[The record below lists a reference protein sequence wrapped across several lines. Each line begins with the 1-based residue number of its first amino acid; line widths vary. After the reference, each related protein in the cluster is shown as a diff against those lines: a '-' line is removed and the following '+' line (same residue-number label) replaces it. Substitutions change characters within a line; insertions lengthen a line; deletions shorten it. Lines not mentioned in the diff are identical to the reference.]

1 MKKLLVLCFLFAGT
15 AAFAQEVL
23 DKIVAVVNNE
33 IIMKSELDFQTAI
46 FAAQRQ
52 LNPDSPALRQQVLNS
67 MIEEKLLYAQA
78 QLDSVTV
85 TDEEV
90 NRRID
95 YQMDMFM
102 QQYGSKEKIEEVYGM
117 STEKIRRELR
127 DDVRK
132 NLMAQSLQQKKFG
145 FVEAT
150 RREVEDFYNTYR
162 DSLGLIPEKYT
173 ISHIYLNPKTS
184 EKVKTTS
191 RQLAQAI
198 LDSLKAG
205 ADFAAM
211 AARYSEDPGSKD
223 KGGDLGFTKRG
234 RLVPEYEAAA
244 FALEDGQYATVT
256 ESQFGFH
263 VIQLLEKRGE
273 TVHTRH
279 ILIKIKSDEDADLK
293 AISFLNDLRDSL
305 RSSSKS
311 FEDFARKYSED
322 KQNAKIGGLL
332 GTFDMSQID
341 KSLLEVVGR
350 MKQGEVS
357 FPKRVEMGQGIY
369 GYHIV
374 KLIKKIPEHKADLDT
389 DYSELKQLTEYNKQ
403 QKMYAE
409 WMKELKNKIFWEIRL

>member
-173 ISHIYLNPKTS
+173 IAHIYLNPKTS